1 MNRKSKINN
10 KKSKD
15 MNNNKNNNN
24 FMSYLGIKEKMQKQI
39 NKTNNEN
46 FILWCWDSGANNHV
60 VPVSVELDN
69 ETMVNQM
76 LNTAGTQRLRITWDC
91 VPCIKIKQSFF
102 YRKLHLY
109 YSLQQTCIHY
119 HLEHHAFVLCI
130 FSNKIL
136 LEQEGYDH

>member
-46 FILWCWDSGANNHV
+46 FILWCWDSGANKHV

-91 VPCIKIKQSFF
+91 IYFF
-102 YRKLHLY
+102 
-109 YSLQQTCIHY
+109 
-119 HLEHHAFVLCI
+119 
-130 FSNKIL
+130 
-136 LEQEGYDH
+136 